1 MDLKRR
7 LEKLEKELKGLSQ
20 QEERIIIFVRETPLN
35 DRDEELIRKHEEE
48 LLEKLKDYGSSRCL
62 IAIVE
67 TKGWRIQIPDRNLEV
82 SPAGESNLH

>member
-48 LLEKLKDYGSSRCL
+48 LLEKLKATGAPVAL
-62 IAIVE
+62 
-67 TKGWRIQIPDRNLEV
+67 
-82 SPAGESNLH
+82 